1 MLFLIANSKNRIS
14 SSVLYSLELSIIQ
27 GKISSSKNSMKSASL
42 LIKPDSKLSALS
54 SEKFDEPIYA
64 ILLVITILA

>member
-1 MLFLIANSKNRIS
+1 MKIQKYVLFQIFQGVEKSI
-14 SSVLYSLELSIIQ
+14 LESGI
-27 GKISSSKNSMKSASL
+27 KIKQEKIFRY
-42 LIKPDSKLSALS
+42 IKADSKLSALS